1 MQHHLPPQVCLVHR
15 LLRLSS
21 CHIYAS
27 RLLGAVRCPQGYHPH
42 RVRFLS
48 PLLLSLSSHFPSFA
62 KPVLG
67 FGIIAAFI
75 AYYVGISELLASEV
89 LCSQSAHTST
99 LIPLYLIRCTFSQHQ
114 IPQPITTCRPFY
126 MSSIPIIVSGNYD
139 PCYDYNTIIWCPQI
153 L

>member
-27 RLLGAVRCPQGYHPH
+27 RLLGVVRCPQGYHPH
-42 RVRFLS
+42 RVRLLS

-67 FGIIAAFI
+67 FGIIATFI

-89 LCSQSAHTST
+89 LCSQSAHSST
-99 LIPLYLIRCTFSQHQ
+99 LILTIPHSLYVFSASN
-114 IPQPITTCRPFY
+114 TTTY
-126 MSSIPIIVSGNYD
+126 HNVSSIPHVLNSNHSFRKFMTRAMII
-139 PCYDYNTIIWCPQI
+139 IR
-153 L
+153 